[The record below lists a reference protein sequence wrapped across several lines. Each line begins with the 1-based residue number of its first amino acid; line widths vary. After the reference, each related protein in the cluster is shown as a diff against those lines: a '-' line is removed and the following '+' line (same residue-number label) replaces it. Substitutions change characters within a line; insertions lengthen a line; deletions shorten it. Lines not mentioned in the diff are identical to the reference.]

1 MIPDMFQAP
10 IADIVAELNAQRT
23 EVAGLA
29 PLASRPVVQEFCV
42 ADFRFPW
49 LTLSLLGALL
59 VVFAA
64 ELAFPVGH
72 LVKPLEPSLPTLI
85 AFGGLNRTVIFATG
99 EWYRLLT
106 APFLHANLAHI
117 LFNGTALL
125 LAGWV
130 LERLVGRVWFLAVFV
145 TGASGGSLMS
155 LAINPGNLTS
165 VGASGA
171 VMALFAAML
180 VLSFRLPSGPLRTRA
195 QVGSTRILIPSLL
208 PLATT
213 TAGAM
218 QIDYG
223 AHFGGALAGAG
234 LGLLLLR
241 TWPAASRLPRF
252 RQMARAIAVVGV
264 LFVGVG
270 GATAAVR
277 YATYLPLAVMI
288 PADQLPK
295 TSAEIRQQGEALV
308 TRYPDDPRSHM
319 FAGIA
324 ALAVQDYHRSER
336 EMQTAM
342 QEAPRFRTLLDRE
355 FSNNASVLLAAAFQ
369 ADGQHQLAKD
379 AARTACQALPAGH
392 LRPQMATLLSQEHLC
407 E

>member
-1 MIPDMFQAP
+1 MS
-10 IADIVAELNAQRT
+10 T
-23 EVAGLA
+23 
-29 PLASRPVVQEFCV
+29 
-42 ADFRFPW
+42 
-49 LTLSLLGALL
+49 
-59 VVFAA
+59 
-64 ELAFPVGH
+64 
-72 LVKPLEPSLPTLI
+72 
-85 AFGGLNRTVIFATG
+85 
-99 EWYRLLT
+99 RLLT

-241 TWPAASRLPRF
+241 TWPAASRILHQVPPNGTRHSRLSAFCSLGWEVRRLQCVTLP
-252 RQMARAIAVVGV
+252 I
-264 LFVGVG
+264 
-270 GATAAVR
+270 
-277 YATYLPLAVMI
+277 
-288 PADQLPK
+288 
-295 TSAEIRQQGEALV
+295 
-308 TRYPDDPRSHM
+308 
-319 FAGIA
+319 
-324 ALAVQDYHRSER
+324 YHRWR
-336 EMQTAM
+336 
-342 QEAPRFRTLLDRE
+342 
-355 FSNNASVLLAAAFQ
+355 
-369 ADGQHQLAKD
+369 
-379 AARTACQALPAGH
+379 
-392 LRPQMATLLSQEHLC
+392 
-407 E
+407 